1 MSEEQ
6 AAGIVAYINYGVKRG
21 FHAARFKDFSGI
33 AMKDFFY
40 RCLMS
45 LARRFGSWIFLL
57 IAWHVAL
64 GYFLL
69 FPGRVAVSVRFYRRL
84 FPERPRRH
92 ALWCAWQQYHHFVHV
107 FLDRFL
113 LLEGTEFSTTYEGW
127 EHIVAA
133 AHSGRGGIILM
144 SHVGSWE
151 IAAHLL
157 RRYGQGDPH
166 MKLMLYLGAKYREQ
180 IERRQKRSVEASG
193 IRIVSVPEEG
203 GSAMDI
209 LEGLKFLREGGFVS
223 LTGDRLW
230 GPLQQ
235 AVTVRFAGCPA
246 RIPEVPY
253 ILAMMS
259 GAPLLIFFG
268 YRTGKG
274 KYHLVLSAPITVSAA
289 ARGERHK
296 TVEAA
301 AQAYADLL
309 AETVRAHPH
318 EWYHFEPF
326 LLEQSCE
333 EEEKKGSSG

>member
-1 MSEEQ
+1 
-6 AAGIVAYINYGVKRG
+6 
-21 FHAARFKDFSGI
+21 
-33 AMKDFFY
+33 MKDFFY
-40 RCLMS
+40 RCLMI

-69 FPGRVAVSVRFYRRL
+69 FPRRVAVSVRFYRRL
-84 FPERPRRH
+84 FPERTRRH

-113 LLEGTEFSTTYEGW
+113 LLEGAEIETTYEGW
-127 EHIVAA
+127 GHVVEAA
-133 AHSGRGGIILM
+133 RSGRGGIILM

-157 RRYGQGDPH
+157 QWYGKGEPR
-166 MKLMLYLGAKYREQ
+166 MKLMLYLGAKHREQ
-180 IERRQKRSVEASG
+180 IERRQKKSVEKSG
-193 IRIVSVPEEG
+193 IRIVSVPEDG
-203 GSAMDI
+203 GSAVDI
-209 LEGLKFLREGGFVS
+209 LEGLKFLRDGGLVS

-230 GPLQQ
+230 GQMQQ
-235 AVTVRFAGCPA
+235 AVTVRFAGCRA
-246 RIPEVPY
+246 RIPEIPY
-253 ILAMMS
+253 ILAMLS

-274 KYHLVLSAPITVSAA
+274 KYHLVTKPPITVAAA

-296 TVEAA
+296 AVEAA

-318 EWYHFEPF
+318 ERYHFEPF
-326 LLEQSCE
+326 LMKPGCADEY
-333 EEEKKGSSG
+333 KKDSIG